1 MGSTCLIVEGGG
13 FKTGFTT
20 GLLDAFIS
28 CGYDPFDSYIAVS
41 GGTVALSYFLS
52 GQYRT
57 CITAIKVLAK
67 DKEFVKYRRTFGKE
81 GFMDIDFLAEVAN
94 KKAPFH
100 LDGAIKNSKKKTVHF
115 VATDVKTGAATY
127 LVPKK
132 KNWID
137 AVVASS
143 TLPFVT
149 KGKHKVEG
157 RSYFDGGWS
166 DSLPVKW
173 AYKQGASKIILLR
186 THPLGKRFK
195 QNWPDYFGSIYHNP
209 SSKLGEVFKNNAKRY
224 NASLDFIE
232 NPPSDLKIH
241 QVAPK
246 NVLKSTTYS
255 YTNKTLMSDYRY
267 GLDQGLL
274 FVNSNR

>member
-1 MGSTCLIVEGGG
+1 MKNTCLIVEGGG
-13 FKTGFTT
+13 FKTGFTA
-20 GLLDAFIS
+20 GLLDAFTS
-28 CGYDPFDSYIAVS
+28 CDYDPFDSYIAVS

-52 GQYRT
+52 KQYRI
-57 CITAIKVLAK
+57 CIKAIKVLAK
-67 DKEFVKYRRTFGKE
+67 DKQFVRYRRTFGKE
-81 GFMDIDFLAEVAN
+81 GFMDIDFLAEVASQ
-94 KKAPFH
+94 KAPFQ
-100 LDGAIKNSKKKTVHF
+100 LENAIKNSRKKQVNF
-115 VATDVKTGAATY
+115 VATDVKTGKAAY
-127 LVPKK
+127 LKPKK

-149 KGKHKVEG
+149 KGRHKVEG

-166 DSLPVKW
+166 DSLPVEW
-173 AYKQGASKIILLR
+173 AYKQGARKIILLR

-224 NASLDFIE
+224 NQSLDFID
-232 NPPSDLKIH
+232 NPPDDLVIH
-241 QVAPK
+241 QIAPK

-255 YTNKTLMSDYRY
+255 YTNKTIMSDYRY
-267 GLDQGLL
+267 GLDQGLI
-274 FVNSNR
+274 FVNQDT

>member
-1 MGSTCLIVEGGG
+1 MKDTYLIVEGGG
-13 FKTGFTT
+13 FKTGFTA
-20 GLLDAFIS
+20 GMLDAFLS
-28 CGYDPFDSYIAVS
+28 CRFNPFGTYIAVS

-52 GQYRT
+52 DQYKV
-57 CITAIKVLAK
+57 CIKAIKVLAK

-81 GFMDIDFLAEVAN
+81 GFMDIDFLSKVASE
-94 KKAPFH
+94 KAPFNVE
-100 LDGAIKNSKKKTVHF
+100 DAIKNSKKKKVHF
-115 VATDVKTGAATY
+115 VATDIKTGAPAY
-127 LVPKK
+127 LEPKK

-149 KGKHKVEG
+149 KGRHKVDG
-157 RSYFDGGWS
+157 RAYFDGGWS

-173 AYKQGASKIILLR
+173 AYKQGARKIVLLR

-209 SSKLGEVFKNNAKRY
+209 SSKLGKVFKNNAKRY
-224 NASLDFIE
+224 NESLDFIK
-232 NPPSDLKIH
+232 NPPDDLVIH
-241 QVAPK
+241 QLAPK

-255 YTNKTLMSDYRY
+255 YTNKTLMRDYRY
-267 GLDQGLL
+267 GLDQGLT
-274 FVNSNR
+274 FVNSIS